1 MAPSLRSRWALVVH
15 RYNDVSEL
23 CGGGPRADADADAD
37 DEMRLSVVAVALD
50 SEKTLTWKD

>member
-23 CGGGPRADADADAD
+23 CGGGPRADADAD